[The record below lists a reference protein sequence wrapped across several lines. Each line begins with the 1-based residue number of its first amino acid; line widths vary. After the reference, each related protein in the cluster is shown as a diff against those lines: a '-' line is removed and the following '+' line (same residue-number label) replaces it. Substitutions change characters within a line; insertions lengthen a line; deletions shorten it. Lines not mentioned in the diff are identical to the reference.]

1 MNANS
6 FAALNLKPELL
17 ANLETMGFATM
28 TPIQAQSLP
37 AILKGQDVIGQ
48 AKQAPVK
55 PLRLVLGYSPTSM

>member
-37 AILKGQDVIGQ
+37 AILNGQDVIGQ
-48 AKQAPVK
+48 GK
-55 PLRLVLGYSPTSM
+55 T